1 MFLSSKQIV
10 RNGGN
15 VKLTVLVVVL
25 LLLVVIGLLLWH
37 KKNSDTPTM
46 VTIIS
51 VTPNYTSIQVP
62 TTECRDVTVSKQ
74 VKNPNSNF
82 FNNLFDSKNH
92 PKYIQQNSKKRECN
106 TVMTESQV
114 ISNYTINYQVANYV
128 ESMIVQ
134 TPPAVNSVMPLTA
147 LQQYQN
153 ESSTATSSDSN
164 NINASQPQA
173 SAPQ

>member
-1 MFLSSKQIV
+1 MNLVKTTRTTNI
-10 RNGGN
+10 GN
-15 VKLTVLVVVL
+15 VKLILLIILVVI
-25 LLLVVIGLLLWH
+25 LVIIGLLLWH
-37 KKNSDTPTM
+37 KKSSDTPTM

-51 VTPNYTSIQVP
+51 VTPNYSSIQIP
-62 TTECRDVTVSKQ
+62 TTQCRDVTVTKQ

-82 FNNLFDSKNH
+82 FNNLFDSKSH
-92 PKYIQQNSKKRECN
+92 PKYIQQNSKKRECG

-114 ISNYTINYQVANYV
+114 ISNYTINYQIANYV
-128 ESMIVQ
+128 ESMVVQ

-153 ESSTATSSDSN
+153 ESANTSGNGN
-164 NINASQPQA
+164 NNASQPQV